1 MAYRKLVVDPRNI
14 RKVQR
19 QFNRLVE
26 LELRAAMVRLAQFGH
41 AQVVKYTTTARPRPY
56 ATGAFAQGWV
66 WARTADGAILWNSAK
81 HGVFVELGRR
91 PGGRPPPLQVIL
103 DWLEVKGLTKK
114 ASRVKRGKRKR
125 PKKAKTPKGP
135 RGKMYGPK
143 APKMVRYGPKKP
155 RGPKLDPALR
165 EAFRAAKADARA
177 AERSSAAQAKQY
189 AKNERKLMNW
199 AKRETAKATSRK
211 KALEAT
217 AWAIAHKIARDGIKG
232 RPVMAR
238 AWPSIV
244 KRAPKEIR
252 EALKA
257 AVRKVKPQ

>member
-1 MAYRKLVVDPRNI
+1 MAYRKLVVDPHNI

-19 QFNRLVE
+19 QFSRLVE
-26 LELRAAMVRLAQFGH
+26 LEIRAAMVRLAQFGH
-41 AQVVKYTTTARPRPY
+41 AQCVKYTTAARPRPY

-91 PGGRPPPLQVIL
+91 PGGRPPPLQAIL

-114 ASRVKRGKRKR
+114 VSPVKRSKRKR
-125 PKKAKTPKGP
+125 PKPKKARTPTKPKGRTPKVYGP
-135 RGKMYGPK
+135 RPPKQYGP
-143 APKMVRYGPKKP
+143 V
-155 RGPKLDPALR
+155 DPG
-165 EAFRAAKADARA
+165 AR
-177 AERSSAAQAKQY
+177 QY

-232 RPVMAR
+232 RPVLAR

-244 KRAPKEIR
+244 KRAPKEFR